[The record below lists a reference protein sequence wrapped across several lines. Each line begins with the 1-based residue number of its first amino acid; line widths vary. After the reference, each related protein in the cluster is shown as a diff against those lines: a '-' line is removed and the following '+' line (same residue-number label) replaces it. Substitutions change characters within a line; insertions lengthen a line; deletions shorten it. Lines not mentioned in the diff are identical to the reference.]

1 MYKLSE
7 RNLVIKFYK
16 CLEHAFC
23 VLKSFL
29 NFVGKTRSFF
39 VTKGNLLNTSYLLR
53 QFYVHNFQ
61 FHSK

>member
-39 VTKGNLLNTSYLLR
+39 CYEREFIKHFLSFKAILR
-53 QFYVHNFQ
+53 A
-61 FHSK
+61 